1 MVALEYR
8 PIAALHTKLAP
19 GCKLLLSGP
28 LRLLNG
34 VLLLEPHHVQLL
46 GGEVAKYE
54 VENAFENVLLRQ
66 LGRPLNPQPRSDY
79 NGTSIARDH
88 GSTHRL
94 CQIFHPQSNASSR
107 RHATPTIWP
116 ACVNS
121 TARAS

>member
-1 MVALEYR
+1 MTNSNMPTPPYRKRSLKLQLTDGHRKVVALEYR

-34 VLLLEPHHVQLL
+34 VLLLEPYHVQLL

-79 NGTSIARDH
+79 NGTSIAP
-88 GSTHRL
+88 G
-94 CQIFHPQSNASSR
+94 P
-107 RHATPTIWP
+107 
-116 ACVNS
+116 
-121 TARAS
+121 

>member
-1 MVALEYR
+1 MVAIEYR

-19 GCKLLLSGP
+19 GCKLMLSGP
-28 LRLLNG
+28 LRCVNC

-79 NGTSIARDH
+79 NGE
-88 GSTHRL
+88 
-94 CQIFHPQSNASSR
+94 
-107 RHATPTIWP
+107 
-116 ACVNS
+116 
-121 TARAS
+121 